1 MARILLLLL
10 TVFIAG
16 SQAYNE
22 PSSALPTQHAY
33 QDGNTLRLPINNT
46 ATEELL
52 DKWMNQALSGLM
64 AAVASNRLDQ
74 MDSDDREEVHQCSK
88 KANTVPEHAKCVVK
102 VLDKTKHLRRV
113 RIVKNKPVNHIKRK
127 PLKITIKPSKSKKLA
142 KPEERE
148 WIGGFRMARLKR
160 STAKVVQR
168 SSYNLA
174 SSDDDGTPLSRLA
187 QQMTKTMRKLKNK
200 PGSESWRSAIQRIK
214 NIGAKAKEEKKR
226 RKQLKKRLRH
236 MIDNTPDEFQDPRKP
251 LAMKQ
256 MNAQDEQVVKQNKI
270 TKQKRD
276 EIRIPMRIV
285 RESIKIAL
293 MAAGKNVTN
302 FDKKTLKLVSP
313 RFMSLVPEQE
323 DEDLFNLL
331 SPSLFSLHQDGGELE
346 KVMSLPHILKQLPN
360 KDQEAWMDFI
370 VETAGVTDAVDKAE
384 EKQKEARDRE
394 MRGKDGVP
402 LYFTKKNVTDI
413 FGDTE
418 KRKIDTFEALDKSY
432 TAEQKNAL
440 DKLGYAFLDNKQLD
454 IVYGANSPYNKTDS
468 LRMFKKMRRLR
479 DDPHHF
485 VEQDIRALAEA
496 KKFRV
501 RQKDIVAAPFIST
514 PLTFASA
521 PLSNTF
527 IVLSPLVLS
536 PITLSPAVLGPIILS
551 PWVFIPLVLSPRV
564 LSPLIVNP
572 LIFSPIILSPLVL
585 HPLILVPGVF
595 NPVVLSPLVLSPF
608 ILSPQVFTPVIL
620 SPMVLNPLILTPMVG
635 SPLILSPFVLSPII
649 YSPQFL
655 FAVVLS
661 PYALSPLIESKL
673 TASEVIMSPSW
684 LS

>member
-1 MARILLLLL
+1 
-10 TVFIAG
+10 
-16 SQAYNE
+16 
-22 PSSALPTQHAY
+22 
-33 QDGNTLRLPINNT
+33 
-46 ATEELL
+46 
-52 DKWMNQALSGLM
+52 
-64 AAVASNRLDQ
+64 

-113 RIVKNKPVNHIKRK
+113 RIVKNKPANHIKRK

-214 NIGAKAKEEKKR
+214 NIGAEAKEEKKR

-256 MNAQDEQVVKQNKI
+256 MNAQDDEVAKQNKI
-270 TKQKRD
+270 TKRKRD

-285 RESIKIAL
+285 RESIKMAL

-323 DEDLFNLL
+323 DDDLFNLL

-370 VETAGVTDAVDKAE
+370 VETAGE
-384 EKQKEARDRE
+384 W
-394 MRGKDGVP
+394 
-402 LYFTKKNVTDI
+402 
-413 FGDTE
+413 
-418 KRKIDTFEALDKSY
+418 S
-432 TAEQKNAL
+432 
-440 DKLGYAFLDNKQLD
+440 
-454 IVYGANSPYNKTDS
+454 
-468 LRMFKKMRRLR
+468 
-479 DDPHHF
+479 
-485 VEQDIRALAEA
+485 
-496 KKFRV
+496 
-501 RQKDIVAAPFIST
+501 
-514 PLTFASA
+514 
-521 PLSNTF
+521 
-527 IVLSPLVLS
+527 
-536 PITLSPAVLGPIILS
+536 
-551 PWVFIPLVLSPRV
+551 
-564 LSPLIVNP
+564 
-572 LIFSPIILSPLVL
+572 
-585 HPLILVPGVF
+585 
-595 NPVVLSPLVLSPF
+595 
-608 ILSPQVFTPVIL
+608 
-620 SPMVLNPLILTPMVG
+620 
-635 SPLILSPFVLSPII
+635 
-649 YSPQFL
+649 
-655 FAVVLS
+655 
-661 PYALSPLIESKL
+661 
-673 TASEVIMSPSW
+673 
-684 LS
+684 

>member
-1 MARILLLLL
+1 MPQILLLLL
-10 TVFIAG
+10 ATLAAATVV
-16 SQAYNE
+16 SVVDHV
-22 PSSALPTQHAY
+22 TQIYLSMPLYHRMREIY
-33 QDGNTLRLPINNT
+33 LIGKIR
-46 ATEELL
+46 ELL
-52 DKWMNQALSGLM
+52 IQIKYKLEKLNPSRLEQLD
-64 AAVASNRLDQ
+64 SNHRDELH
-74 MDSDDREEVHQCSK
+74 RCSK
-88 KANTVPEHAKCVVK
+88 MANTVPDHAKCVVK
-102 VLDKTKHLRRV
+102 VLDRTKHMKRI
-113 RIVKNKPVNHIKRK
+113 RIVKNKQTNQIKHKPVKIAVESTNSK
-127 PLKITIKPSKSKKLA
+127 PFVEA
-142 KPEERE
+142 RNRE
-148 WIGGFRMARLKR
+148 WVGGFRMSRSKRESGQVINRQSYDITTADDETLFSKVAR
-160 STAKVVQR
+160 
-168 SSYNLA
+168 
-174 SSDDDGTPLSRLA
+174 
-187 QQMTKTMRKLKNK
+187 QMTKTMRKLKDK
-200 PGSESWRSAIQRIK
+200 PGTEGWRSAIQRIK
-214 NIGAKAKEEKKR
+214 NVGAEAREQKNR
-226 RKQLKKRLRH
+226 RKELKKRLRQ

-251 LAMKQ
+251 LAMKE
-256 MNAQDEQVVKQNKI
+256 MNLQDDHLA
-270 TKQKRD
+270 KQKKLTKKKRE

-285 RESIKIAL
+285 RESIKMAL
-293 MAAGKNVTN
+293 MATGRNVTN
-302 FDKKTLKLVSP
+302 FDKKTLKLISP
-313 RFMSLVPEQE
+313 RFLSLVPEQ
-323 DEDLFNLL
+323 DDNDLFNLL

-346 KVMSLPHILKQLPN
+346 KVMSLPHILKELPN
-360 KDQEAWMDFI
+360 KDQEAWLDFI
-370 VETAGVTDAVDKAE
+370 VEAAGVTDAVNKAE
-384 EKQKEARDRE
+384 DMQKEARDRE

-413 FGDTE
+413 FGDVE
-418 KRKIDTFEALDKSY
+418 KRKINTFEALDKSY
-432 TAEQKNAL
+432 THEQKDDL
-440 DKLGYAFLDNKQLD
+440 DKQGYAFLDAKQLD
-454 IVYGANSPYNKTDS
+454 LVYGGDSPYKKTDS

-479 DDPHHF
+479 DDPDHF

-501 RQKDIVAAPFIST
+501 RQKDIVSSPFIMT

-595 NPVVLSPLVLSPF
+595 NPIVLSPLVLSPF

-620 SPMVLNPLILTPMVG
+620 SPMVLNPLILTPMAG

-673 TASEVIMSPSW
+673 IASEVVLSPSW

>member
-1 MARILLLLL
+1 
-10 TVFIAG
+10 
-16 SQAYNE
+16 
-22 PSSALPTQHAY
+22 
-33 QDGNTLRLPINNT
+33 
-46 ATEELL
+46 
-52 DKWMNQALSGLM
+52 
-64 AAVASNRLDQ
+64 
-74 MDSDDREEVHQCSK
+74 
-88 KANTVPEHAKCVVK
+88 
-102 VLDKTKHLRRV
+102 
-113 RIVKNKPVNHIKRK
+113 
-127 PLKITIKPSKSKKLA
+127 
-142 KPEERE
+142 
-148 WIGGFRMARLKR
+148 
-160 STAKVVQR
+160 
-168 SSYNLA
+168 
-174 SSDDDGTPLSRLA
+174 
-187 QQMTKTMRKLKNK
+187 
-200 PGSESWRSAIQRIK
+200 
-214 NIGAKAKEEKKR
+214 
-226 RKQLKKRLRH
+226 

-256 MNAQDEQVVKQNKI
+256 MDAQDDEVAKQNKAV
-270 TKQKRD
+270 KQKRD

-313 RFMSLVPEQE
+313 RFMSLVPEQ
-323 DEDLFNLL
+323 DDDDLVSRSYSFNLL

-384 EKQKEARDRE
+384 EKQKEARERE
-394 MRGKDGVP
+394 MRGKDGTP

-432 TAEQKNAL
+432 TPEQVGLNL
-440 DKLGYAFLDNKQLD
+440 
-454 IVYGANSPYNKTDS
+454 
-468 LRMFKKMRRLR
+468 
-479 DDPHHF
+479 
-485 VEQDIRALAEA
+485 
-496 KKFRV
+496 
-501 RQKDIVAAPFIST
+501 
-514 PLTFASA
+514 
-521 PLSNTF
+521 
-527 IVLSPLVLS
+527 VLSPLVLS

-595 NPVVLSPLVLSPF
+595 NPIVLSPLVLSPF